1 MLTTWVNKLQLEVR
15 DEEDGTCTIIIEWD
29 ENDPD
34 LAEWTSWGPE
44 KQKAFVIDALS
55 SAVNDALTSA
65 ASNVST
71 PEHHV
76 V

>member
-15 DEEDGTCTIIIEWD
+15 DEEDGSCTIIIEWNED
-29 ENDPD
+29 DPD

-44 KQKAFVIDALS
+44 KQKAFVIEALS
-55 SAVNDALTSA
+55 SAVNDALTPA

-71 PEHHV
+71 PERHV